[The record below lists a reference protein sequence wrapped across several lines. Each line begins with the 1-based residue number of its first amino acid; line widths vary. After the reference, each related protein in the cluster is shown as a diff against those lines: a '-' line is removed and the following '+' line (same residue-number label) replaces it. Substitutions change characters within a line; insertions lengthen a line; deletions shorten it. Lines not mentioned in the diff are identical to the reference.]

1 MYNIL
6 IDFVSIVLAAS
17 HSQKGSHRD
26 RREMVVY
33 EEGLFE

>member
-1 MYNIL
+1 MCSVL

-26 RREMVVY
+26 RRQMVVY
-33 EEGLFE
+33 EEDMFD

>member
-1 MYNIL
+1 MCNVL
-6 IDFVSIVLAAS
+6 IDFVLIVLAAS

-33 EEGLFE
+33 EEGLFD